1 MRGLRLRAAAL
12 LLGSALVCRPAGGAP
27 ARIIAIDDA
36 GDTVRLAAPAR
47 RVVSLNP
54 TTTELLFAIGAGASL
69 AGRTDAC
76 DFPAEAARVPS
87 VGGGIPP
94 NVEAVAAR
102 RPDLVLIYHG
112 GANGEPAARLR
123 ALGIPV
129 ARLRTDR
136 LDDVPRLARLL
147 GDLTGSR
154 RAADSV
160 ARVYSEDLERERAAS
175 RAAGTPPLPVLVL
188 AWDQPL
194 VVLGTG
200 SFVSE
205 AIELAGARNVFADIA
220 APSAPVALESVV
232 RRQPGA
238 IVTMAASGETI
249 ARRPEWRSVA
259 AVRAGRIFRLE
270 ESVYNHP
277 GPRMPAAIR
286 ALRERLTAVQ

>member
-1 MRGLRLRAAAL
+1 MRGLSLRAAAL

-54 TTTELLFAIGAGASL
+54 TTTELLFAIGAGASV

-102 RPDLVLIYHG
+102 GPDLVLLYHG
-112 GANGEPAARLR
+112 GANAEPAARLR
-123 ALGIPV
+123 GLGIPV

-147 GDLTGSR
+147 GDFTGSR
-154 RAADSV
+154 QTADSV
-160 ARVYSEDLERERAAS
+160 AQVYSEGLGRERAVS
-175 RAAGTPPLPVLVL
+175 RAAGTPPLPVLIL
-188 AWDQPL
+188 AWEQPL
-194 VVLGTG
+194 VALGAG

-205 AIELAGARNVFADIA
+205 AIELAGARNIFADIA
-220 APSAPVALESVV
+220 APSAPLALESVLD
-232 RRQPGA
+232 RQPAA

-249 ARRPEWRSVA
+249 ARRPEWRSVT
-259 AVRAGRIFRLE
+259 AVREGRILRLE
-270 ESVYNHP
+270 ESAYNHP

-286 ALRERLTAVQ
+286 ALRERLSALP